1 MKVNNRLFEIVYIL
15 MQKRKVTAKELAER
29 FEVSTRTIYR
39 DIETISCANIPVYMT
54 KGKEG
59 GIGLLDGYVFN
70 KAILS
75 NEEQDQIL
83 FALSSLDKMNVQDE
97 KDILDKMSLFFN
109 KDVNDWIR
117 IDFSSWGK
125 DNKQKERFQFIKSA
139 ILNRQLIE
147 ISYYNSKSQK
157 SQRIVEPLQIWFKDK
172 SWYLMS
178 YCRVKN
184 DYRVFKITRI
194 RKVKLLEEKFE
205 RRLPKENHREIKI
218 ETITLQLE
226 IDKTMAYRVYD
237 EFEDEEITLNQNGN
251 YIINV
256 EYPKNDWVYG
266 YILSYG
272 KYIKVISPVHIKD
285 IMKKKLEEMLKN
297 YL

>member
-125 DNKQKERFQFIKSA
+125 DNKQKERFQLIKSA

-251 YIINV
+251 FIINV

>member
-117 IDFSSWGK
+117 IDFSSW
-125 DNKQKERFQFIKSA
+125 
-139 ILNRQLIE
+139 
-147 ISYYNSKSQK
+147 
-157 SQRIVEPLQIWFKDK
+157 
-172 SWYLMS
+172 
-178 YCRVKN
+178 
-184 DYRVFKITRI
+184 
-194 RKVKLLEEKFE
+194 EK
-205 RRLPKENHREIKI
+205 
-218 ETITLQLE
+218 
-226 IDKTMAYRVYD
+226 
-237 EFEDEEITLNQNGN
+237 
-251 YIINV
+251 IIN
-256 EYPKNDWVYG
+256 
-266 YILSYG
+266 
-272 KYIKVISPVHIKD
+272 
-285 IMKKKLEEMLKN
+285 KKKDFN
-297 YL
+297 S

>member
-29 FEVSTRTIYR
+29 FEVSKRTIYR
-39 DIETISCANIPVYMT
+39 DIEIISCANIPVYMT

-125 DNKQKERFQFIKSA
+125 DNKQKERFQLIKSA

-251 YIINV
+251 FIINV

-266 YILSYG
+266 YILSY
-272 KYIKVISPVHIKD
+272 
-285 IMKKKLEEMLKN
+285 
-297 YL
+297 

>member
-39 DIETISCANIPVYMT
+39 DIEIISCANIPVYMT

-125 DNKQKERFQFIKSA
+125 DNKQKERFQLIKSA

-251 YIINV
+251 FIINV